1 MWEDCGG
8 QPSARRDLSGT
19 TFGGCVGGS
28 FHAFVWLVGTEVARV
43 ERAKSSLMT
52 QLSICHSPIFT
63 LSRKMHIQGVAL
75 QLVIPAGKD
84 LDGGRLLLVALRM
97 PSEAT

>member
-28 FHAFVWLVGTEVARV
+28 FHTFVWLVGTESSDDAV
-43 ERAKSSLMT
+43 EHMPFTHIHPESQDALKSLKAWHCSSSFQQEEIWME
-52 QLSICHSPIFT
+52 
-63 LSRKMHIQGVAL
+63 
-75 QLVIPAGKD
+75 AG
-84 LDGGRLLLVALRM
+84 
-97 PSEAT
+97 SF

>member
-1 MWEDCGG
+1 M
-8 QPSARRDLSGT
+8 P
-19 TFGGCVGGS
+19 
-28 FHAFVWLVGTEVARV
+28 
-43 ERAKSSLMT
+43 
-52 QLSICHSPIFT
+52 FT

-97 PSEAT
+97 PPEATWDNP